1 MYFFCGNWS
10 AVDMRRIE
18 GDSGGTA
25 FMQQL
30 EKAIDSDGAM
40 IKGAG
45 DYEVYW
51 YFDTE
56 SEGRPLLFVHSVNAA
71 PSAIEL
77 KPLFQHFRAFR
88 PVFAPDLPGFGRST
102 RGVGT
107 MTSSDFAKQIASLI
121 QEMTSS
127 EPPDVIALSLGC
139 EFVARAVVECGA
151 AVRSLT
157 FISPTGFSRRQPPAP
172 QAQRRLK
179 RLFDFAGFG
188 RGAFKLLRLERSI
201 RYFYGMNFAGFV
213 PNELV
218 TYALKTTRQPGAHEM
233 PLQFLSMGLFTANAG
248 ESLYSKLD
256 VPVLVLFDKDPNVSF
271 ELFEEFEANPA
282 WQFKR
287 IAPSLG
293 MPQWEH
299 PEETAGAVEAFFEA
313 L

>member
-1 MYFFCGNWS
+1 
-10 AVDMRRIE
+10 MRRIE
-18 GDSGGTA
+18 GDSGEKA
-25 FMQQL
+25 FMKQL
-30 EKAIDSDGAM
+30 DKAIESDGAL
-40 IKGAG
+40 IEGSG

-77 KPLFQHFRAFR
+77 KPLFQHFRASR

-102 RGVGT
+102 RRVGT
-107 MTSSDFAKQIASLI
+107 MTPSDFAKQIASI
-121 QEMTSS
+121 IDEMTQS

-139 EFVARAVVECGA
+139 EFVARAVVELGA

-201 RYFYGMNFAGFV
+201 RYFYGMNFSGFV

-218 TYALKTTRQPGAHEM
+218 TYALKTTRQSGAHEM
-233 PLQFLSMGLFTANAG
+233 PLQFLSMGLFTAKAA

-299 PEETAGAVEAFFEA
+299 PERTAGAIEAFFGT

>member
-1 MYFFCGNWS
+1 
-10 AVDMRRIE
+10 MRRIE
-18 GDSGGTA
+18 GDSGEKA
-25 FMQQL
+25 FMKQL
-30 EKAIDSDGAM
+30 DKAIESDGAL
-40 IKGAG
+40 IEGSG

-51 YFDTE
+51 YFDIE

-77 KPLFQHFRAFR
+77 KPLFQHFRASR

-102 RGVGT
+102 RRVGT
-107 MTSSDFAKQIASLI
+107 MTPSDFAKQIASI
-121 QEMTSS
+121 VDEMTPS

-139 EFVARAVVECGA
+139 EFVARAVVELGA

-201 RYFYGMNFAGFV
+201 RYFYGMNFSGFV

-218 TYALKTTRQPGAHEM
+218 TYALKTTRQSGAHEM
-233 PLQFLSMGLFTANAG
+233 PLQFLSMGLFTAKAA

-299 PEETAGAVEAFFEA
+299 PERTAGAIEAFFGT

>member
-1 MYFFCGNWS
+1 
-10 AVDMRRIE
+10 MRRIE
-18 GDSGGTA
+18 GDSGETA

-30 EKAIDSDGAM
+30 EKAIDSNGAL
-40 IKGAG
+40 IKGVG

-51 YFDTE
+51 YLDTE
-56 SEGRPLLFVHSVNAA
+56 SEGRPLLFIHSVNAA

-77 KPLFQHFRAFR
+77 KPLFQHFRATR
-88 PVFAPDLPGFGRST
+88 PVFAPDLPGSGRST
-102 RGVGT
+102 RRVGT
-107 MTSSDFAKQIASLI
+107 MTASEFAKNIASIIDEL
-121 QEMTSS
+121 TPS
-127 EPPDVIALSLGC
+127 EPPDVIALSLGF

-151 AVRSLT
+151 TVRSLT

-172 QAQRRLK
+172 QAQKRLK
-179 RLFDFAGFG
+179 RIFDFAGFG

-201 RYFYGMNFAGFV
+201 RYFYGMNFSGFV
-213 PNELV
+213 PHELV

-233 PLQFLSMGLFTANAG
+233 PLQFLSMGLFTPNAA

-271 ELFEEFEANPA
+271 ELFEKFEANPA

-299 PEETAGAVEAFFEA
+299 PEETAGAIEAFFGA

>member
-1 MYFFCGNWS
+1 
-10 AVDMRRIE
+10 MRRIE
-18 GDSGGTA
+18 GDSGEKA
-25 FMQQL
+25 FMKQL
-30 EKAIDSDGAM
+30 DKAIESDGAL
-40 IKGAG
+40 IEGSG

-51 YFDTE
+51 YFDTA
-56 SEGRPLLFVHSVNAA
+56 SEGCPLLFVHSVNAA

-77 KPLFQHFRAFR
+77 KPLFQHFRASR

-102 RGVGT
+102 RRVGT
-107 MTSSDFAKQIASLI
+107 MTPSDFAKQIASI
-121 QEMTSS
+121 IDEMTPS

-139 EFVARAVVECGA
+139 EFVARAVVELGA

-201 RYFYGMNFAGFV
+201 RYFYGMNFSGFV

-218 TYALKTTRQPGAHEM
+218 TYALKTTRQSGAHEM
-233 PLQFLSMGLFTANAG
+233 PLQFLSMGLFTAKAA

-299 PEETAGAVEAFFEA
+299 PERTAGAIEAFFGT